1 MKLKKVCVGSNGFCV
16 LFAMKMG
23 ISNFQFGEDRIAAIR
38 IAFFEGSE
46 SFQGIVI
53 VFLLEVFHSLFS
65 QLFCSV
71 SLFSPKKASTSSQ
84 SSNEQE
90 KKQQKCSEGKLLIP
104 LYHLSLLEDLAHT
117 FRKKRPRPQTPVE
130 RDSASF
136 SV

>member
-16 LFAMKMG
+16 LLAMKMG
-23 ISNFQFGEDRIAAIR
+23 IGNFQFGEDRIAAIR

-53 VFLLEVFHSLFS
+53 VFLLEVFYSLFS
-65 QLFCSV
+65 QLFCS
-71 SLFSPKKASTSSQ
+71 FSPFFPKKACTSSQ

-90 KKQQKCSEGKLLIP
+90 KKQHKRSGGKLLIP
-104 LYHLSLLEDLAHT
+104 LYHLSLLGDT
-117 FRKKRPRPQTPVE
+117 FRKKRPRPQAPVE

-136 SV
+136 SL